1 MMADW
6 GGSAAGTALSRPSE
20 HSIASQQVLRLQGGR
35 SEAGVCTSEAR
46 KIRVT
51 LARTSGRLGF
61 LVGRGTHEATSVA
74 VANGA
79 AVARR
84 SETVYEAACRM
95 LWRSSTERQIW
106 SPSVAVDPLSE
117 QRVFRPGN
125 AAEPAR
131 HSSPKGAGRL
141 IRVGCFW
148 KPKRT

>member
-6 GGSAAGTALSRPSE
+6 GGSAAGTALSRPTE
-20 HSIASQQVLRLQGGR
+20 HSIASQQVLRLQSGR

-84 SETVYEAACRM
+84 NETVTRLLAECFGD
-95 LWRSSTERQIW
+95 LPLNDKSGHRQ
-106 SPSVAVDPLSE
+106 SP
-117 QRVFRPGN
+117 
-125 AAEPAR
+125 
-131 HSSPKGAGRL
+131 
-141 IRVGCFW
+141 
-148 KPKRT
+148 